1 MRHSGFRAQFI
12 TFLLAMMA
20 DNIEHVIS
28 YWRLYQKFRS
38 PALEEDG
45 CGETAF
51 GTVLE
56 LPASSYSCRPRPVD
70 NPLHGVTGDCDVL
83 STTDQIDDRDQT
95 WLTTDQTSCG
105 SPWSLPPFRRDDL

>member
-51 GTVLE
+51 GTVL
-56 LPASSYSCRPRPVD
+56 
-70 NPLHGVTGDCDVL
+70 
-83 STTDQIDDRDQT
+83 
-95 WLTTDQTSCG
+95 
-105 SPWSLPPFRRDDL
+105 

>member
-1 MRHSGFRAQFI
+1 MVCYEQYGILPRQCAAIREAVLAAMRHSGFRAQFI
-12 TFLLAMMA
+12 TFLPAMMA

-51 GTVLE
+51 GT
-56 LPASSYSCRPRPVD
+56 
-70 NPLHGVTGDCDVL
+70 
-83 STTDQIDDRDQT
+83 
-95 WLTTDQTSCG
+95 
-105 SPWSLPPFRRDDL
+105 DL